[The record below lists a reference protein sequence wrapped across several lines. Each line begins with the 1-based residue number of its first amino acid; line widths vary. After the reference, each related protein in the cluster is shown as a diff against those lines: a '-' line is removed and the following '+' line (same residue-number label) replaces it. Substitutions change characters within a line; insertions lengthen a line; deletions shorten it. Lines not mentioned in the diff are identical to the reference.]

1 MKKLIALF
9 ALIPLGANATVIYDN
24 GGALD
29 GGTTVAS
36 DLDMLFDPLPAG
48 LEDFCDDVTAL
59 CYQEAADDFVITAAV
74 EISGI
79 NWWGAYTNANQFDEV
94 PDDFSLR
101 ILDAA
106 FGLVADI
113 NVGGVTRFDTGLNAL
128 DLGTV
133 RDIFG
138 YEANIAPLL
147 LTAGQYYLS
156 VVNNTAG
163 DELGHRWSWQSTA
176 GVSGTVAQAR
186 QSNAV
191 FADTTTGWENTGD
204 PPDVPGYDLAF
215 NITTVPEPSTIALF
229 GIGILGLRL
238 ARRRKSVLP
247 DAGEPE

>member
-1 MKKLIALF
+1 MKQLFALF
-9 ALIPLGANATVIYDN
+9 ALIPLGANATIIYDN
-24 GGALD
+24 GGPLD

-48 LEDFCDDVTAL
+48 FEDLCDDVTAV
-59 CYQEAADDFVITAAV
+59 CYQEAADDFVLSAATQ
-74 EISGI
+74 ISGI
-79 NWWGAYTNANQFDEV
+79 NWWGAYTSQNQFDAV
-94 PDDFSLR
+94 ADDFSLR

-113 NVGGVTRFDTGLNAL
+113 NVGSVTRFDTGLNAE
-128 DLGTV
+128 DLGNGIV

-138 YEANIAPLL
+138 YETSIAPLV

-163 DELGHRWSWQSTA
+163 DGLAERWSWQSTA

-191 FADTTTGWENTGD
+191 FADTTTGWENTAG
-204 PPDVPGYDLAF
+204 PPDGAGYDLAF
-215 NITTVPEPSTIALF
+215 NITSVPEPSTITLL
-229 GIGILGLRL
+229 GIGMLGLGL
-238 ARRRKSVLP
+238 TRRRKKS
-247 DAGEPE
+247 AS